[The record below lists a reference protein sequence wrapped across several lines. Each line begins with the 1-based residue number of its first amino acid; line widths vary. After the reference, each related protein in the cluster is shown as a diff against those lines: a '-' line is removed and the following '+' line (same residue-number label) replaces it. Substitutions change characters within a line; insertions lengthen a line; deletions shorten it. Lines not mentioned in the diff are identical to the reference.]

1 MIMPIGNSKDLFS
14 RLNSKE
20 FSGHKK
26 KVYSVAWNFNGNKLA
41 SGSADSNIRV
51 IKIFIYSDLEL

>member
-1 MIMPIGNSKDLFS
+1 MISPLITNSKEYFT

-26 KVYSVAWNFNGNKLA
+26 KVYSVAWNFNGSKLA

-51 IKIFIYSDLEL
+51 Y

>member
-1 MIMPIGNSKDLFS
+1 MIMPIGNSKEFFS

-51 IKIFIYSDLEL
+51 NRSLYY